1 MWCSETKSGAQASQI
16 LEAVTRAADAA
27 AQAAQALRE
36 SNDQA
41 GAQKGGFSEA
51 SKVVQCP
58 TCKLS

>member
-1 MWCSETKSGAQASQI
+1 MSGAQASQI